1 MKKFLFS
8 LFFIFGLVYLSFIER
23 KSETTFSH
31 INISGATRIQFAE
44 LNDSA
49 DFERIGNSDI
59 KKIEAD
65 LAPYNLTLVSPVFIS
80 KNGTYI
86 ITFAKTPEQKIRR
99 ILFINGKPYAD
110 DVQSVSKN
118 RIATTSGEIQSISAL
133 TTSGD

>member
-1 MKKFLFS
+1 MKKFIFS
-8 LFFIFGLVYLSFIER
+8 LLLILGLIYLSFKDR
-23 KSETTFSH
+23 KAELTFSR
-31 INISGATRIQFAE
+31 ININGATRIQFAE
-44 LNDSA
+44 QNDSA

-65 LAPYNLTLVSPVFIS
+65 LASYNLTIVSPVFIS

-86 ITFAKTPEQKIRR
+86 ITFAKTPEQKIKR

-133 TTSGD
+133 TTRGD